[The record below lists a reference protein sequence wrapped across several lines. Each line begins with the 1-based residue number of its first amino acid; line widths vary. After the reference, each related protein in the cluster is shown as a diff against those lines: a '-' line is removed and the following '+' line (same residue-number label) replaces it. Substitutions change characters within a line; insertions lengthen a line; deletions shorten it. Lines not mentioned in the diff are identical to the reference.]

1 MDHWLNLDTLIEL
14 MLGISLSAAAGFRV
28 FVPLL
33 MMSAAAVLGHVPLPD
48 DFQWVESDQAL
59 LLFAIASVVEVGGY
73 YIPWLDHILEI
84 GALPLAMLAG
94 TLITA
99 SAAPDAMNPL
109 AQWIFALLVGGGAA
123 GLTRSGNWFLRVLL
137 TATSAGLA
145 NPILATLELGVAIA
159 LTLLAL
165 TVPLLAGILVI
176 VGWLVLVRQARRFW
190 GQKKTTPPA
199 PDATA

>member
-1 MDHWLNLDTLIEL
+1 

-33 MMSAAAVLGHVPLPD
+33 MLSAASVLGHVPIPD

-59 LLFAIASVVEVGGY
+59 VLFAIASAIEVGGY
-73 YIPWLDHILEI
+73 YIPWFDHILEL

-99 SAAPDAMNPL
+99 SAAPDTMNPL

-123 GLTRSGNWFLRVLL
+123 GITRGGNWIIRILL

-145 NPILATLELGVAIA
+145 NPVLATIELGLAIA

-165 TVPLLAGILVI
+165 TVPVLAGILVI
-176 VGWLVLVRQARRFW
+176 VGWIVFVRQTRRFLGRW
-190 GQKKTTPPA
+190 LNPNPVPPS
-199 PDATA
+199 DAAT